1 MKTNKL
7 IAGTLIALGF
17 GGVAG
22 LASGCSASRAS
33 RSRTADPAPVVDS
46 VVMPDRDRPVQ
57 VMYGPPPARYDA
69 GRPVRER
76 VIDNPTK

>member
-17 GGVAG
+17 GGVMG
-22 LASGCSASRAS
+22 FASGCSASRAS
-33 RSRTADPAPVVDS
+33 RSRTAETAPVADS

-57 VMYGPPPARYDA
+57 VMYGPPPARFDA
-69 GRPVRER
+69 NRPIRER
-76 VIDNPTK
+76 IPDSPTK